1 MDRPEER
8 LSVTWRDT
16 SRSVTSSRGSVTG
29 GSPIKGGVPLCHT
42 LNAPASEV
50 FDG

>member
-1 MDRPEER
+1 MACQEEC
-8 LSVTWRDT
+8 LSVTERDM
-16 SRSVTSSRGSVTG
+16 SRLVALSRGSVTG